1 MSKNNLIHSNMFNV
15 ILLLLLSTVLFA
27 QTEVKSSS
35 QGKLRIASCQF
46 TISSNIKENLYWI
59 EKQMIEAK
67 LKKADIVHFAECAL
81 SGYAGVDMKSLDG
94 FNWNELNLAT
104 DSVLT
109 LAKKFKL
116 WVVFGSMHKLS
127 GNNKPHNSLYLINPN
142 GEVVDRYD
150 KCFCTEEDLEFFTPG
165 DHFVTFDINGI
176 KCGLLICFNLRF
188 PELYREYRKLGAD
201 LIFQSFHNA
210 RQGKGSIHP
219 VIMHITAQAHA
230 GINHFYMSLTNSSS
244 PESWPCYFITPD
256 GLVKNK
262 LEPNIPGVL
271 ISDLNIDDK
280 YYDASKSFRMDAIK
294 GKLNSGETVIDSL
307 SSNRKKIY

>member
-1 MSKNNLIHSNMFNV
+1 MKAKILTYSDVLNV
-15 ILLLLLSTVLFA
+15 ILLLLLSTVLLA
-27 QTEVKSSS
+27 QTEVKSSF

-46 TISSNIKENLYWI
+46 PISSNIKENLNWI

-81 SGYAGVDMKSLDG
+81 SGYAGVDMRSLEG
-94 FNWNELNLAT
+94 FNWNELHLAT

-109 LAKKFKL
+109 LAKKLKL
-116 WVVFGSMHKLS
+116 WVVLGSVHKLS
-127 GNNKPHNSLYLINPN
+127 GNTKPHNSLYLINPN

-150 KCFCTEEDLEFFTPG
+150 KRFCTEGDLEFFTPG

-176 KCGLLICFNLRF
+176 KCGLLICFDLRF

-262 LEPNIPGVL
+262 LEPNIAGVL
-271 ISDLNIDDK
+271 ISDINIDDK
-280 YYDASKSFRMDAIK
+280 YYDASKSFRMDAIN

>member
-1 MSKNNLIHSNMFNV
+1 MPKNYLIHSNMFNV

-46 TISSNIKENLYWI
+46 PISSNIKENLYWI

-94 FNWNELNLAT
+94 FDWNELHLAT

-116 WVVFGSMHKLS
+116 WVVLGSMHKLS

-150 KCFCTEEDLEFFTPG
+150 KRFCTEGDLEFFTPG
-165 DHFVTFDINGI
+165 DHFVIFDINGI
-176 KCGLLICFNLRF
+176 KCGLLICFDLRF
-188 PELYREYRKLGAD
+188 PELYREYRKLGTD

>member
-1 MSKNNLIHSNMFNV
+1 MKRRIISLTVIFSTIMFILI
-15 ILLLLLSTVLFA
+15 STVLSA
-27 QTEVKSSS
+27 QVEVNNPKS
-35 QGKLRIASCQF
+35 GKLRIASCQF
-46 TISSNIKENLYWI
+46 HVSSNISENLNWI

-67 LKKADIVHFAECAL
+67 LKKADIVHFPECAL

-94 FNWNELNLAT
+94 FNWKELHFAT

-109 LAKKFKL
+109 LAKKLKL
-116 WVVFGSMHKLS
+116 WVVLGSMHKLS
-127 GNNKPHNSLYLINPN
+127 GNNKPHNSLYLINSQ
-142 GEVVDRYD
+142 GELVDRYD
-150 KCFCTEEDLEFFTPG
+150 KRFCTEGDLEFFTPG
-165 DHFVTFDINGI
+165 DHFVTFNINGI
-176 KCGLLICFNLRF
+176 KCGLLICFDLRF

-219 VIMHITAQAHA
+219 VIMHITAQAYA

-262 LEPNIPGVL
+262 HALNVPGVL
-271 ISDLNIDDK
+271 ISDIDMADK
-280 YYDASKSFRMDAIK
+280 YYDASKSFRMDAIN
-294 GKLNSGETVIDSL
+294 GKLNSGETVNDPL
-307 SSNRKKIY
+307 SANRKKIY